1 MLVTT
6 ATFVSDTAT
15 VAKTSAVPV
24 SASTTFPLIVMKDCW
39 SAFFLSFTPHE
50 IADSDEKASRR
61 AKRISEKFLKVFMA
75 LFIFI
80 NN

>member
-39 SAFFLSFTPHE
+39 SAFFFPFTPPE

-61 AKRISEKFLKVFMA
+61 AIRIIEIFLKVFMA
-75 LFIFI
+75 LFILVTT
-80 NN
+80 